1 MGWVFSSSLLQHQ
14 NSSNPHQNS
23 IDLRGSRRQ
32 QEEAPRQQRWS
43 NRSEG
48 SSRATQDRE
57 ALIIERSV
65 KGALGQCLRLMATL
79 QVVAG
84 STPPNI
90 NP

>member
-1 MGWVFSSSLLQHQ
+1 
-14 NSSNPHQNS
+14 
-23 IDLRGSRRQ
+23 
-32 QEEAPRQQRWS
+32 
-43 NRSEG
+43 
-48 SSRATQDRE
+48 
-57 ALIIERSV
+57 LIIERSV

>member
-23 IDLRGSRRQ
+23 IDLPGSRRQ
-32 QEEAPRQQRWS
+32 PQEALGQQRWS

-48 SSRATQDRE
+48 SSRATQERE

-79 QVVAG
+79 QLVAG
-84 STPPNI
+84 SILPNI

>member
-14 NSSNPHQNS
+14 ISSNPHQNW

-32 QEEAPRQQRWS
+32 QQQALRQQRWR

-79 QVVAG
+79 QVVEG
-84 STPPNI
+84 SILPNI